1 MIKTLR
7 FTLMAV
13 MLLICGA
20 ISAQE
25 VTLDFTTNDKWKLPT
40 AATRESKSFTDGTNT
55 ITLASPSKSTKE
67 GYKFVS
73 YGGSNYLILGKNG
86 ATLTLPKFNFAV
98 SKIVVE
104 GNKGASASVKQNIFV
119 GDKAVSTETIGA
131 AEKADPQSDG
141 PAKTNTYEIDPG
153 FQAAGNQYV
162 LKVTSAHNT
171 QITKILVY
179 KQEGAVKKN
188 AKLAFSEEKVNHEAG
203 TPFTAP
209 TFSKETTAAV
219 KFSSNNEKVATVNA
233 EGVIAL
239 GTEEGEAVITA
250 ESAENDVYAAGKATC
265 TIYVW
270 HYVTYKKATAIE
282 SGKKYLIVAQRD
294 DKTYY
299 AMPMAET
306 YTYGYLKAQSK
317 EGTLD
322 ELKIESSYDD
332 NFVFTTCEDGYSI
345 QDCYGRYLYMDT
357 TDPTK
362 DYNSFNLGEKA
373 VAWTVEPKADGTFT
387 ISFNNGKF
395 IQFGEGTFTSF
406 GAYAKKMDNTVLPML
421 FVMGEGQTGIN
432 NIHTSTAVKN
442 NVMYNLA
449 GQRVNKD
456 YKGLVIMNGK
466 KMMVK

>member
-20 ISAQE
+20 ISAQT
-25 VTLDFTTNDKWKLPT
+25 VTLDFTDNSKWKLPEGSANKAT
-40 AATRESKSFTDGTNT
+40 KSQEFSNGTYTVTLAAQTGYYFNTDG
-55 ITLASPSKSTKE
+55 
-67 GYKFVS
+67 
-73 YGGSNYLILGKNG
+73 YLMLGKQG
-86 ATLTLPKFNFAV
+86 STLTLPKFDFAV
-98 SKIVVE
+98 SKIEVV
-104 GNKGASASVKQNIFV
+104 GHAGASASVGQNVFV
-119 GDKAVSTETIGA
+119 GDKAVSTETKGA
-131 AEKADPQSDG
+131 AMDTGNPQKTGD
-141 PAKTNTYEIDPG
+141 AKTNAYEIDPG
-153 FQAAGNQYV
+153 YQAAGNQYI
-162 LKVTSAHNT
+162 LKVTTKHNT
-171 QITKILVY
+171 QITKILIY
-179 KQEGAVKKN
+179 KQEGAVKKS
-188 AKLAFSEEKVNHEAG
+188 AKLAFSEEKVNHEVG

-209 TFSKETTAAV
+209 TFSKETTAEV
-219 KFSSNNEKVATVNA
+219 KFSSNNEDVAKVDAK
-233 EGVIAL
+233 GVISL

-270 HYVTYKKATAIE
+270 HYVTYKKATEIE

-299 AMPMAET
+299 AMPQKET
-306 YTYGYLKAQSK
+306 ANYGYLQTQSK

-332 NFVFTTCEDGYSI
+332 NFVFTSFEDGYSI
-345 QDCYGRYLYMDT
+345 QDCYGRYLYMDAEHAA
-357 TDPTK
+357 
-362 DYNSFNLGEKA
+362 FQLGKEAAAWSVEKS
-373 VAWTVEPKADGTFT
+373 ENGTFMLT
-387 ISFNNGKF
+387 NNGKY
-395 IQFGEGTFTSF
+395 IQFGDGTYTSF
-406 GAYAKKMDNTVLPML
+406 GAYAEKKDNTVLPML
-421 FVMGEGQTGIN
+421 FVLGEGQTGIN

-466 KMMVK
+466 KMMIK

>member
-40 AATRESKSFTDGTNT
+40 AATRESKSFTDGTYT
-55 ITLASPSKSTKE
+55 ITLASPSKGTKE

-73 YGGSNYLILGKNG
+73 YNGSNYFILGKQG

-131 AEKADPQSDG
+131 AEKANPQSDG

-153 FQAAGNQYV
+153 YQAAGNQYV

-171 QITKILVY
+171 QITKILIY
-179 KQEGAVKKN
+179 KQDGAVKKS
-188 AKLAFSEEKVNHEAG
+188 AKLAFSEEKVNHEVG

-209 TFSKETTAAV
+209 KFTKETTAAV

-270 HYVTYKKATAIE
+270 HYVTYKKATAVE

-294 DKTYY
+294 NKTYY
-299 AMPMAET
+299 AMPCKKDAK
-306 YTYGYLKAQSK
+306 YGYLQTQKK

-332 NFVFTTCEDGYSI
+332 NFVITKYEDGYSI
-345 QDCYGRYLYMDT
+345 KDCFGRYLYMDD
-357 TDPTK
+357 DPAHK
-362 DYNSFNLGEKA
+362 SFQLGDKE
-373 VAWTVEPKADGTFT
+373 VAWTVDTNTDGTFT
-387 ISFNNGKF
+387 FTNTGKF
-395 IQFGEGTFTSF
+395 IQFGDGTYTSF
-406 GAYAKKMDNTVLPML
+406 GAYAKKMDKTVLPML

-432 NIHTSTAVKN
+432 NIHATTAVKN

-449 GQRVNKD
+449 GQRVGKD

-466 KMMVK
+466 KMMIK

>member
-13 MLLICGA
+13 MMLVCGA
-20 ISAQE
+20 ISAQT
-25 VTLDFTTNDKWKLPT
+25 VTLDFTDNSKWKFPV
-40 AATRESKSFTDGTNT
+40 AKANIATEAKDFTDGTYT
-55 ITLASPSKSTKE
+55 VTLTGSTGTGE
-67 GYKFVS
+67 GYYFNT
-73 YGGSNYLILGKNG
+73 YDNGYLMLGKKG
-86 ATLTLPKFNFAV
+86 ATLKFPKFDFPV
-98 SKIVVE
+98 SKIVLE
-104 GNKGASASVKQNIFV
+104 GSKNGSGKVTFNIFV
-119 GDKAVSTETIGA
+119 DDKAVSTEVTGIKTEQTFDIA
-131 AEKADPQSDG
+131 AGS
-141 PAKTNTYEIDPG
+141 
-153 FQAAGNQYV
+153 QAAGTQYV
-162 LKVTSAHNT
+162 LKLTNANNI
-171 QITKILVY
+171 QLTKVHIY
-179 KQEGAVKKN
+179 KQAGAVKKN
-188 AKLAFSEEKVNHEAG
+188 AALAFSEEKVNHEAG

-209 TFSKETTAAV
+209 TFSKETTAEV
-219 KFSSNNEKVATVNA
+219 KFSSTNEAVAKVDAK
-233 EGVIAL
+233 GVISL
-239 GTEEGEAVITA
+239 GTAEGEAVITA

-270 HYVTYKKATAIE
+270 HYVTYKKATAVE

-299 AMPMAET
+299 AMPCKEDAK
-306 YTYGYLKAQSK
+306 YGYLQTQKK

-357 TDPTK
+357 EK
-362 DYNSFNLGEKA
+362 DYSTFNLGKDA
-373 VAWTVEPKADGTFT
+373 AAWTVEPKADGTFT
-387 ISFNNGKF
+387 ITFNNGKF
-395 IQFGEGTFTSF
+395 IQFGDGTYTSF
-406 GAYAKKMDNTVLPML
+406 GAYAKKMDKTVLPML
-421 FVMGEGQTGIN
+421 FVLGEGQTGIN

-466 KMMVK
+466 KMMIK